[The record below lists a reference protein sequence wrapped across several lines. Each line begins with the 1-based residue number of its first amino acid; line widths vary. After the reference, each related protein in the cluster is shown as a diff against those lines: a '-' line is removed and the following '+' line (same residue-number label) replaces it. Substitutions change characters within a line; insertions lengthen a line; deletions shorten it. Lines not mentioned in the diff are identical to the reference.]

1 MYIRQNYRIYPNKN
15 QSTILNQWLGQ
26 GRLVYN
32 YMLNINQVSYKQ
44 EQKFVFGYDMT
55 KLLPE
60 LKQQEGKEFL
70 QEIPAQCLQ
79 QKCLD
84 LDKALKQ
91 SLPKNKNRKGFPKFK
106 SKKLDES
113 GIRFTTFKFEGNRIV
128 LPKMVGGIK
137 VKMERPLLGKKSSI
151 TVYKDKIGRY
161 FISIVVLIHDIIDP
175 VTEINNSIGIDV
187 GLKSFAVTSDGEVI
201 DNPKFYKRTENKLAK
216 LQRQHSKKLKGSS
229 NREKSRLRLA
239 KQHKKVANQRKDFIN
254 QVASS
259 IAKNNDLVAVEDL
272 NVKGMVKNHKL
283 AKAINDVGWGMF
295 ITTLEWQCFKRG
307 KHFVKISRWFPS
319 SKTCSSCGVGYKPDL
334 ALNDRVYVCPE
345 CNVEIDRDLNAA
357 FNILQEGLRIHQNTV
372 GTTEI
377 NACGAMKK
385 EVMTSAQE
393 ICLEST
399 KNT

>member
-1 MYIRQNYRIYPNKN
+1 MYISQKYRIYPNQN
-15 QSTILNQWLGQ
+15 QSSILNQWLGQ
-26 GRLVYN
+26 GRFVWN
-32 YMLNINQVSYKQ
+32 YMLNLNKEIYEQ
-44 EQKFVFGYDMT
+44 EKKFVFVYGMNN
-55 KLLPE
+55 LLPD
-60 LKQQEGKEFL
+60 LKKTSETSFL
-70 QEIPAQCLQ
+70 KEIPSQCLQ
-79 QKCLD
+79 QKCSD

-91 SLPKNKNRKGFPKFK
+91 SSRKAKNKKGFPKFK

-113 GIRFTTFKFEGNRIV
+113 GIRFPTFNFEGNRII

-137 VKMERPLLGKKSSI
+137 IKLHRPLLGKKGSL
-151 TVYKDKIGRY
+151 TLTKDKLGSY
-161 FISIVVLIHDIIDP
+161 FVSILVAIDEP
-175 VTEINNSIGIDV
+175 EPINEIKNSIGVDV

-201 DNPKFYKRTENKLAK
+201 DNPKFYKRSQNKLAK
-216 LQRQHSKKLKGSS
+216 LQCQHSKKLKDSN

-259 IAKNNDLVAVEDL
+259 IAKNNDFIAVEDL

-295 ITTLEWQCFKRG
+295 LTTLEWQCFKRG

-319 SKTCSSCGVGYKPDL
+319 SKTCSSCGVGYDPNL
-334 ALNDRVYVCPE
+334 TLNDRVYVCPD
-345 CNVEIDRDLNAA
+345 CGFEIDRDLNAA

-393 ICLEST
+393 ACGSLVH
-399 KNT
+399 K

>member
-1 MYIRQNYRIYPNKN
+1 MYIRQNYRIYPNQN
-15 QSTILNQWLGQ
+15 QITVLNQWLGQ
-26 GRLVYN
+26 GRFVWN
-32 YMLNINQVSYKQ
+32 YMLELNIKTYNEEK
-44 EQKFVFGYDMT
+44 KFVFGYDMHS
-55 KLLPE
+55 LLPE
-60 LKQQEGKEFL
+60 LKKEQETSFL
-70 QEIPAQCLQ
+70 QQIPAQCLQ

-91 SLPKNKNRKGFPKFK
+91 SSRKSKNKKGFPDFK
-106 SKKLDES
+106 AKNLDYS
-113 GIRFTTFKFEGNRIV
+113 GIRFPTFNLNGNRII

-137 VKMERPLLGKKSSI
+137 VKLHRPLLGKKISA
-151 TVYKDKIGRY
+151 TVFKDKLQHY
-161 FISIVVLIHDIIDP
+161 FVSILVLIPDIIEP

-201 DNPKFYKRTENKLAK
+201 DNPKFYKRSENKLIK

-272 NVKGMVKNHKL
+272 NIKGMVKNNSL
-283 AKAINDVGWGMF
+283 AKSIHDIGWGMF
-295 ITTLEWQCFKRG
+295 LTALEWQCFKRG

-319 SKTCSSCGVGYKPDL
+319 SKTCSSCGGYKDDL
-334 ALNDRVYVCPE
+334 VLNDRVYVCPD
-345 CNVEIDRDLNAA
+345 CGFEIDRDLNAS

-377 NACGAMKK
+377 DACGAMKK
-385 EVMTSAQE
+385 VVMTSAQE
-393 ICLEST
+393 ICLESN
-399 KNT
+399 KNA